1 MTPTTER
8 VPSGRRGAALVAVG
22 LVAVLAVL
30 IARPWDLRP
39 SPSPVAVVDPTRPAV
54 PPSPPLATAT
64 PQGAESHP
72 TFVLPSPDI
81 APPGAG
87 GEAAIV
93 APLDVAVVQ
102 CDYRRSRGERRE
114 LAALEVQ
121 PPLVLLDPDA
131 STTHISRIGWRFD
144 VETNLLQHIFERQ
157 WRPIHQSAWQVAPA
171 NATRPAAFNPLRS
184 RFGDGAVEDTTA
196 VRVRIVVEWYTR
208 NDEVAGRAELMP
220 HTYREANAEFDGE
233 WSPFCRAVL

>member
-1 MTPTTER
+1 M
-8 VPSGRRGAALVAVG
+8 
-22 LVAVLAVL
+22 
-30 IARPWDLRP
+30 
-39 SPSPVAVVDPTRPAV
+39 
-54 PPSPPLATAT
+54 
-64 PQGAESHP
+64 
-72 TFVLPSPDI
+72 
-81 APPGAG
+81 
-87 GEAAIV
+87 
-93 APLDVAVVQ
+93 AVVQ
-102 CDYRRSRGERRE
+102 CDYRRSRGAPRQ

-121 PPLVLLDPDA
+121 PPVVLLDRDA

-171 NATRPAAFNPLRS
+171 NTTRPAAFNPLRS
-184 RFGDGAVEDTTA
+184 RFGDGSVELTTA

-220 HTYREANAEFDGE
+220 HTYREADAEFDGQ

>member
-30 IARPWDLRP
+30 IARPWDARP
-39 SPSPVAVVDPTRPAV
+39 APSPVAVVDPTPPAEPV
-54 PPSPPLATAT
+54 PSPLAIAT
-64 PQGAESHP
+64 PAAAESLP
-72 TFVLPSPDI
+72 PFVLPSPDI

-93 APLDVAVVQ
+93 APLDMAVVQ
-102 CDYRRSRGERRE
+102 CEYRRSRGERRE
-114 LAALEVQ
+114 LTALEVQ
-121 PPLVLLDPDA
+121 PPLVLLDPEA

-157 WRPIHQSAWQVAPA
+157 SRPIDEPARQSA
-171 NATRPAAFNPLRS
+171 
-184 RFGDGAVEDTTA
+184 
-196 VRVRIVVEWYTR
+196 
-208 NDEVAGRAELMP
+208 
-220 HTYREANAEFDGE
+220 
-233 WSPFCRAVL
+233 